1 MIFQTGMNLILIV
14 TAVILFVMVSNTIA
28 RICLVIGGLLLIVL
42 VNIAFERLFR
52 KKDEMGNT
60 LHSYYV
66 CFAKEKDRVKAK
78 EIMTKY
84 GEVRRKTSRYDV
96 FTTSMTLQQAKN
108 TIRSHLKISEKDYEI
123 FEGR

>member
-96 FTTSMTLQQAKN
+96 FTISMTLQQAKN
-108 TIRSHLKISEKDYEI
+108 TIRSHLKISEKDFEI